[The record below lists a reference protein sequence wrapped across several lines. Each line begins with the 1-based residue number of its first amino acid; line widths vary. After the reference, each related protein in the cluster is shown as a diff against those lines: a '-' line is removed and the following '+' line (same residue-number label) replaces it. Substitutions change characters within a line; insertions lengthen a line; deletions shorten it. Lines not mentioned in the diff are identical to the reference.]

1 MTNPYTE
8 PRIGMTITDRAELI
22 LTTVERGGSRTRHDV
37 RADIER
43 VLHDLA
49 ICTRRD
55 TLAAVKR
62 GGRN

>member
-1 MTNPYTE
+1 MPQTE
-8 PRIGMTITDRAELI
+8 PRIGMPIFDRAELI
-22 LTTVERGGSRTRHDV
+22 LSTVERGGARTRSAL

-49 ICTRRD
+49 ICTRRA

>member
-1 MTNPYTE
+1 MSHTE
-8 PRIGMTITDRAELI
+8 PQIGMPIFDRAELI
-22 LTTVERGGSRTRHDV
+22 LSTVERGGARTRSDI